1 MDLDE
6 SYAKPEFMRRSLFV
20 AFLYLSSLTISG
32 ALPNVAMAQEVFLPE
47 PGSDAPMSEAEVRES
62 FSGQTH
68 RGSYNF
74 QIKDFKG
81 VHFEEWTSDSG
92 KVLHRMGDR
101 LDKGVWTQK
110 GEQIC
115 YDYESEDLLPACFSF
130 YRRGNCIYHYQET
143 VNGNYSPGFTAV
155 SVIKGE
161 EPSCEP
167 PMS

>member
-1 MDLDE
+1 MDLNE
-6 SYAKPEFMRRSLFV
+6 SYAKPHSMRRSVLAFVFCFAFHIAIGLFSN
-20 AFLYLSSLTISG
+20 AAIG
-32 ALPNVAMAQEVFLPE
+32 QENYLPE
-47 PGSDAPMSEAEVRES
+47 PGYDEPMTETEVRES

-74 QIKDFKG
+74 QQKDFEG
-81 VHFEEWTSDSG
+81 IHFEEWTSESG
-92 KVLHRMGDR
+92 EVLHRMGDR

-115 YDYESEDLLPACFSF
+115 YEYESEDLLPACFSF

-143 VNGNYSPGFTAV
+143 VGGNYSPGFTAV

-161 EPSCEP
+161 VPSCEP
-167 PMS
+167 PIS